1 MNKQMHISSLDGTIE
16 IGNSEVHFEQF
27 SVEESLCTEEQLTFG
42 LCQASV
48 TKFRVSNRPQPMLGK
63 WVKISESIGEDVYQ
77 WGIYKVYS
85 ERPTAD
91 RAWKDIVAYDAMYD
105 IINADAT
112 TWYNSLQFPISIK
125 DMRNSFFSHMG
136 VEQVDIYL
144 QNDDIAVGKT
154 LTDEKISG
162 KKIMSAICEING
174 CFGHIN
180 REGKFDY
187 RFLSTGLYPAERLFP
202 KGTLFPNEGR
212 MDGGR
217 ERHYVKCQYE
227 DYETAPIEAIEILN
241 QDNEVE
247 LLLGSGNCYVVKE
260 NFLTYGKGQTEL
272 KQIAENM
279 LMLIED
285 AIYTPVELE
294 TYGKIGIEVG
304 DRIEVQ
310 LKSGKVVSTF
320 ILSRKHSGIQGP
332 KETIRSDGNQYQE
345 LNINSN
351 EQKIAE
357 AGRKANIAIQK
368 AESAKIEI
376 ENNVADKYQLQS
388 EMSLYAT
395 TENVTKAIK
404 ESADKPQTTANYG
417 SVVLEAV
424 KSTSPVYMDLGSGM
438 IGEYGKCVVVFD
450 DVFRE
455 TTEECCSYIV
465 LITPTNGFSCICAE
479 KGEDCFTVS
488 GENGATFDWIVLAK
502 QKNRS
507 AERLKPVVT
516 EDEAEDNIEDQAE
529 EYLKEYEEAIS
540 T

>member
-1 MNKQMHISSLDGTIE
+1 MNKQIHISSLDGTTE
-16 IGNSEVHFEQF
+16 IGNSEIHFEQF
-27 SVEESLCTEEQLTFG
+27 SVEESLSTEEQLTFG

-48 TKFRVSNRPQPMLGK
+48 TKFRVSNRPQAMLGK
-63 WVKISESIGEDVYQ
+63 WVKISESIGEDTYQ

-91 RAWKDIVAYDAMYD
+91 RAWKDIVAYDSMYD
-105 IINADAT
+105 IINADVTA
-112 TWYNSLQFPISIK
+112 WYNSLQFPISIK
-125 DMRNSFFSHMG
+125 DMRNSFFSYLG

-144 QNDDIAVGKT
+144 QNDDITVGKT

-162 KKIMSAICEING
+162 KKIISAICEING

-187 RFLSTGLYPAERLFP
+187 RFLATGLYPAERLFP

-217 ERHYVKCQYE
+217 ERHYIKCQYE

-241 QDNEVE
+241 KDNEVE
-247 LLLGSGNCYVVKE
+247 LLIGSGNCYVVKE
-260 NFLTYGKGQTEL
+260 NFLTYGKSQAEL
-272 KQIAENM
+272 KQIAESM
-279 LMLIED
+279 LMLIGD
-285 AIYTPVELE
+285 AVYTPVELQ
-294 TYGKIGIEVG
+294 TSGKIGIEVG

-320 ILSRKHSGIQGP
+320 ILSRKHTGIQGA

-345 LNINSN
+345 LNVNSN

-357 AGRKANIAIQK
+357 VGRKANIAIQK

-388 EMSLYAT
+388 KMSLYAT
-395 TENVTKAIK
+395 TENVANAIK
-404 ESADKPQTTANYG
+404 ESADKPQATSNYG
-417 SVVLEAV
+417 DIVLEAV

-450 DVFRE
+450 DEFRE
-455 TTEECCSYIV
+455 TIEECCSYIV
-465 LITPTNGFSCICAE
+465 LITPTNGISCICAE

-488 GENGATFDWIVLAK
+488 GENCATFDWIVLAK

-516 EDEAEDNIEDQAE
+516 EDEAEDNIEEQAE